1 MNLAEM
7 AGFHLKSAHLGGG
20 KIKPRDVWKMNLCD
34 DKKNT
39 APIIGQS

>member
-20 KIKPRDVWKMNLCD
+20 QNQAQRCVENEFV
-34 DKKNT
+34 
-39 APIIGQS
+39 